1 MTEDEA
7 VPVVADTPRPVWR
20 ALGRDLALALSGGLL
35 LVALVGIAEWFAVP
49 AWLRS
54 VVQVLQLP
62 LGLAYVLFVPG
73 WCLTAALFAR
83 VDDLDDIERVGL
95 GLGLSVAWVSL
106 LALILDRLPWG
117 LRLWPILLGELA
129 SCAVFAAVALW
140 RRIRQPAGEAHAPQL
155 DWRPCV
161 WWRRLPRFDRR
172 IYIFCA
178 VALLVATL
186 AAAWIFLV
194 PSPDEFM
201 TEFYILGKG
210 GQAEDYPREAVPG
223 EVLTVT
229 MGIHNLERGTM
240 TYRAEVWAVDPWED
254 LAELVAGPDMFTLVR
269 DQTVEAAVEWA
280 MPWVGQDQMVEF
292 RLYSDEQGPEPTE
305 PYRLL
310 RLWLNVNER
319 VGERANG

>member
-7 VPVVADTPRPVWR
+7 IPVVADTPRPAVH
-20 ALGRDLALALSGGLL
+20 ALGRDLALALVGGLL
-35 LVALVGIAEWFAVP
+35 LVALVGIAESVAVP
-49 AWLRS
+49 AWLRT
-54 VVQVLQLP
+54 VVQVLRLP

-83 VDDLDDIERVGL
+83 ADDLDGIERVGL

-129 SCAVFAAVALW
+129 SCVVFAAVALW
-140 RRIRQPAGEAHAPQL
+140 RRIRQSAGEAHAPQL
-155 DWRPCV
+155 DWRPRV
-161 WWRRLPRFDRR
+161 WWRGLPRLDRR
-172 IYIFCA
+172 IYVFCA
-178 VALLVATL
+178 AALLVAAL

-223 EVLTVT
+223 EVLTAT

-254 LAELVAGPDMFTLVR
+254 LAALVEGPDTFTLVR
-269 DQTVEAAVEWA
+269 DQTVEVEVAWA
-280 MPWVGQDQMVEF
+280 MPWPGQDQTVEF
-292 RLYSDEQGPEPTE
+292 RLYRDPEVPVAVTE
-305 PYRLL
+305 SYRLL
-310 RLWLNVNER
+310 RLWLDVRE
-319 VGERANG
+319 